1 MLYED
6 ASYSIYSEIDKTFP
20 YLDELDNK
28 IDQLKQIIESKKLLE
43 KSPEV
48 IQKKQFNIFKI
59 FSLQKS
65 KKIECKKIIKNQKK
79 LRTKTLKHHNFYKD
93 GYDFHIR
100 IVNRFEDDPNT
111 TDYYEFTV
119 SIKYKDMEKKN
130 QFYKKIDTKEE
141 AIKYYKDMEGV
152 FKHLKR
158 RDLIERLFKEK
169 QSEIEYYEN
178 QC

>member
-1 MLYED
+1 
-6 ASYSIYSEIDKTFP
+6 
-20 YLDELDNK
+20 
-28 IDQLKQIIESKKLLE
+28 
-43 KSPEV
+43 
-48 IQKKQFNIFKI
+48 
-59 FSLQKS
+59 
-65 KKIECKKIIKNQKK
+65 
-79 LRTKTLKHHNFYKD
+79 
-93 GYDFHIR
+93 
-100 IVNRFEDDPNT
+100 
-111 TDYYEFTV
+111 
-119 SIKYKDMEKKN
+119 MEKKN